1 MSAAL
6 ALLGLILLSLGV
18 FWIEEIWVL
27 IALVLGF
34 MATLIITMTLR
45 HSWRMLGRTLLRCL
59 IFMLFIFLCN
69 LIFYNLELALII
81 LLRLFVVLL
90 ATQTFLRFFE
100 LHGFV
105 EALRILLLPLS
116 KVGVDTD
123 ELVLVVAIAVNF
135 IPILSDEAK
144 TIQQALNLKGY
155 RFSFRSCLFHPQ
167 IFLEAYFKGLF
178 ERMTEVELALLLKG
192 YE

>member
-81 LLRLFVVLL
+81 SLRLFVVLL

-155 RFSFRSCLFHPQ
+155 RLNFRSCLFHPQ